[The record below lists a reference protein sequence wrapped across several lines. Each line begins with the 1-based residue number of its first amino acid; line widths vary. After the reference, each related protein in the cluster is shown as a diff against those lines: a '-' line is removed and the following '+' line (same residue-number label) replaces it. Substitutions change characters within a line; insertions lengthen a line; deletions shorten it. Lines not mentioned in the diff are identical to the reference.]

1 MSLIFIH
8 EFQKTL
14 YDSLVTDQN
23 LIKLTNKIYIGPSVN
38 PQAPFITIR
47 FSELED
53 KSQFQQ
59 IIFNIDFIISIY
71 VQAKHYQQLTNIAD
85 LIITN
90 VGQLKHISNE
100 CQLIGVKVNKIHFID
115 GKDLAIH
122 KADIHFKS
130 SITKR

>member
-1 MSLIFIH
+1 MSLTFIH
-8 EFQKTL
+8 DFQKTI
-14 YDSLVTDQN
+14 YNSLIIDQN
-23 LIKLTNKIYIGPSVN
+23 LIRLTNKIYIGPTLS

-59 IIFNIDFIISIY
+59 IVFNIDFVISVY
-71 VQAKHYQQLTNIAD
+71 VQAKHYQQLANISD

-90 VGQLKHISNE
+90 IGQINYLSND
-100 CQLIGVKVNKIHFID
+100 CQLIGVKASKIIFID

-122 KADIHFKS
+122 KADINFKS
-130 SITKR
+130 AITKR

>member
-1 MSLIFIH
+1 MSLTFVH
-8 EFQKTL
+8 EFQKIL
-14 YDSLVTDQN
+14 YNALISEPN
-23 LIKLTNKIYIGPSVN
+23 LIKLTDKIYIGPALS

-53 KSQFQQ
+53 KTQFQQ
-59 IIFNIDFIISIY
+59 IVFNIDFVISVY
-71 VQAKHYQQLTNIAD
+71 VQAKHYQQLTNISD

-90 VGQLKHISNE
+90 IKRISHISDE
-100 CQLIGVKVNKIHFID
+100 CQLIGVKAHKINFID

-130 SITKR
+130 AITKR

>member
-1 MSLIFIH
+1 MSLTFIH

-14 YDSLVTDQN
+14 YNSLISDQN
-23 LIKLTNKIYIGPSVN
+23 LIKLTNKIYIGPALS

-59 IIFNIDFIISIY
+59 IIFNIEFLISVY
-71 VQAKHYQQLTNIAD
+71 VQAKHYQQLTNISD

-90 VGQLKHISNE
+90 IGKINYLSTD
-100 CQLIGVKVNKIHFID
+100 CQLIGVKANKINFID

-130 SITKR
+130 AITKR

>member
-100 CQLIGVKVNKIHFID
+100 CQLIGVKVNKINFID

>member
-1 MSLIFIH
+1 MSLTFVH

-14 YDSLVTDQN
+14 YNSLIIDQS
-23 LIKLTNKIYIGPSVN
+23 LIKLTDKIYIGPTLS

-59 IIFNIDFIISIY
+59 IIFNIDFVISVY
-71 VQAKHYQQLTNIAD
+71 VQAKHYQQLTNISD

-90 VGQLKHISNE
+90 IGKINHISHD
-100 CQLIGVKVNKIHFID
+100 CQLIGVKANKINFID

-130 SITKR
+130 AITKR